1 MTTTIFPTKGN
12 ILIDSR
18 LPQGENRRP
27 FPTPFRWSQRRL
39 NRSTRQHETDVP
51 AQRDQAEAT
60 ARIPGA
66 DGNQERTQGAEG
78 ASRQGPEAAHGL
90 VGAVMFAPRLRFGR
104 SRRLL
109 LKREFDCVLRSP
121 SLRLRRGSL
130 VATVRQ
136 SGSPTA
142 RLGLI
147 VAKRVLK
154 RAVDR
159 NRAKR
164 IIRESFRRRP
174 DLPPV
179 DVVVRLAL
187 PTISAVDAER
197 LFAALEDVLAKR
209 NAAS

>member
-1 MTTTIFPTKGN
+1 M
-12 ILIDSR
+12 
-18 LPQGENRRP
+18 
-27 FPTPFRWSQRRL
+27 
-39 NRSTRQHETDVP
+39 
-51 AQRDQAEAT
+51 
-60 ARIPGA
+60 
-66 DGNQERTQGAEG
+66 
-78 ASRQGPEAAHGL
+78 
-90 VGAVMFAPRLRFGR
+90 
-104 SRRLL
+104 L

-121 SLRLRRGSL
+121 LLRLRRGSL
-130 VATVRQ
+130 VATVRP
-136 SGSPTA
+136 SESPTA

-164 IIRESFRRRP
+164 IIRESFRRRL

-179 DVVVRLAL
+179 DVVVRLAM
-187 PTISAVDAER
+187 PTISAIDAER

>member
-1 MTTTIFPTKGN
+1 M
-12 ILIDSR
+12 
-18 LPQGENRRP
+18 
-27 FPTPFRWSQRRL
+27 
-39 NRSTRQHETDVP
+39 
-51 AQRDQAEAT
+51 
-60 ARIPGA
+60 
-66 DGNQERTQGAEG
+66 
-78 ASRQGPEAAHGL
+78 
-90 VGAVMFAPRLRFGR
+90 
-104 SRRLL
+104 
-109 LKREFDCVLRSP
+109 
-121 SLRLRRGSL
+121 
-130 VATVRQ
+130 
-136 SGSPTA
+136 A

-164 IIRESFRRRP
+164 IIRESFRRRL

-187 PTISAVDAER
+187 PAISAVDAER